1 MIIGRTA
8 RTQLSIYLETGCV
21 MTCYSY
27 HTEILDPQDAKCL
40 CNKEFI
46 VLEKCRVLFT
56 GEIHLNKE
64 NFPLIWTILSELFNF
79 RFEIDMATLNNA
91 FQNQR

>member
-1 MIIGRTA
+1 MLNAIN
-8 RTQLSIYLETGCV
+8 
-21 MTCYSY
+21 
-27 HTEILDPQDAKCL
+27 K

-46 VLEKCRVLFT
+46 VLEKCCVLFT
-56 GEIHLNKE
+56 GEIRLNKE